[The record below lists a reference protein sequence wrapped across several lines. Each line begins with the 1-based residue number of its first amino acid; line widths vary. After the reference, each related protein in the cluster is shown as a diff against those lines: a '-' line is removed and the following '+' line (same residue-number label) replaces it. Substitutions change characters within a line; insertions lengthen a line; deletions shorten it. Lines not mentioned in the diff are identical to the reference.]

1 MLDRPTPPA
10 EPAPV
15 RPRILLV
22 VFLVVAGFGLVAD
35 QAGKWW
41 AFAPSS
47 EPADLPEIAPG
58 VFAGAQGRN
67 YGTMFSLDGVE
78 SPSLPRIVP
87 TVVGFIAV
95 GMLLRGAFLDRNRWR
110 PIHAIGGGLVFAGA
124 LGNQVDRLV
133 LGYVRDYLILRL
145 HPQGIFN
152 TADVFMVLGV
162 VLLLVTWT
170 ARRRPASVALQPG
183 LSQ

>member
-1 MLDRPTPPA
+1 MLDRATPPA

-15 RPRILLV
+15 RPRVLLV
-22 VFLVVAGFGLVAD
+22 VFLAVAGFGVAAD
-35 QAGKWW
+35 QAGKGW

-58 VFAGAQGRN
+58 ILAGAQGRN

-78 SPSLPRIVP
+78 SRSLPPVVP
-87 TVVGFIAV
+87 TLVGFIAV

-124 LGNQVDRLV
+124 VGNQVDRLV
-133 LGYVRDYLILRL
+133 LGYVRDFLILRQ

-162 VLLLVTWT
+162 LLLLVTWS
-170 ARRRPASVALQPG
+170 ARRRPASVSCAAA
-183 LSQ
+183 